1 MSFEEAY
8 KKYLILGTKH
18 LKKQS
23 LKTFQNNFNL
33 HILPY
38 FKGRDLYEIKKK
50 DYLEWKLKIIEKNF
64 SNSFNNNLYVC
75 FNLFIQFCIEYLDLK
90 NNYIKEI
97 GNFKRHI
104 EEMKTDFY
112 TLEEFNKFIR
122 SIDDI
127 VYKTF
132 FEFMFYTGTRP
143 GETMALRFSDLEDNY
158 VFIRHNL
165 TTKGG
170 RTLTSPK
177 NSSSMRKIILNKS
190 LKKELCKLK
199 KYYMKLY
206 NNECF
211 DYFIFG
217 GIKPLAPTTI
227 NRIKLKACNKSNIR
241 PITLHQ
247 FRHSHATLLVESN
260 IPINVVSDRLGHSN
274 ISTTLDIYVHTSFKQ
289 EKRVLNVLNS
299 HRLKTFQNNFK
310 SILKHF
316 TMF

>member
-23 LKTFQNNFNL
+23 LKTFHNNFNL

-38 FKGRDLYEIKKK
+38 FKDK
-50 DYLEWKLKIIEKNF
+50 DIYDINKNDFLDWKIKIIEKNF
-64 SNSFNNNLYVC
+64 SNSFNNNLYVV
-75 FNLFIQFCIEYLDLK
+75 FNSFVQFCVDYLDLK
-90 NNYIKEI
+90 NNFIKEI

-104 EEMKTDFY
+104 EEKKTDFY
-112 TLEEFNKFIR
+112 TFDEFNYFIKFV
-122 SIDDI
+122 DDI

-132 FEFMFYTGTRP
+132 FEFMFYTGARP
-143 GETMALRFSDLEDNY
+143 GETMALRFSDSEGNY
-158 VFIRHNL
+158 VVIRHNL

-170 RTLTSPK
+170 RTLTTPK
-177 NSSSMRKIILNKS
+177 NSSSMRKIVLNNS
-190 LKKELCKLK
+190 LKKKLCKLK
-199 KYYMKLY
+199 KYYNSIY
-206 NNECF
+206 NLESF

-227 NRIKLKACNKSNIR
+227 NRIKIKACKKCNIR

-247 FRHSHATLLVESN
+247 FRHSHATLLVENN
-260 IPINVVSDRLGHSN
+260 IPINVISNRLGHSN

-299 HRLKTFQNNFK
+299 HRLKTFHNNFK